1 MADEKMK
8 FTFLD
13 DNGKPV
19 EDKVETPIEQESVDT
34 QSEDEN
40 QTEDDEQQVQQTE
53 EDTAGEGNSDEE
65 SDNVD
70 EADVVREDESDADA
84 ESSVDTEEEYEEEYE
99 EEQEDN
105 VSVDEDVVDYDE
117 LPESVQK
124 YLDFME
130 DTGGSLEDFV
140 NINQDL
146 SKLPQDDV
154 IGRFL
159 KSKYPT
165 LDAEDISYEIE
176 SRFGET
182 EDDTDADIRKKKVEK
197 KKFYAEALGSL
208 QSNADKYKTELGSSA
223 VPAKAKEALE
233 FVKNYESQ
241 QAQQTKQLEA
251 VRSSFV
257 KETNKVLG
265 KNFKGFEVKVGDETV
280 LYKPEDVNK
289 TKEQNMDVNN
299 FLNRFLNKDGSVKDV
314 KGYHKALAIAS
325 EPEKFAQHFYELG
338 KAKMAE
344 DDAKDSKNVQTSTR
358 QTQPNVKSKQPK
370 FKFLDAESSS
380 NNGKIKLKNY

>member
-1 MADEKMK
+1 MTEEKMT

-19 EDKVETPIEQESVDT
+19 ENKVEEAQEGQT
-34 QSEDEN
+34 SEV
-40 QTEDDEQQVQQTE
+40 T
-53 EDTAGEGNSDEE
+53 SDETQE
-65 SDNVD
+65 TTD
-70 EADVVREDESDADA
+70 EATDDQIND
-84 ESSVDTEEEYEEEYE
+84 
-99 EEQEDN
+99 EQEDN
-105 VSVDEDVVDYDE
+105 ADTSDEGEQDSLDESGDADEDEADDSEESSVEDTEGLYEDEEETFEEEQQEENVVDYNE

-159 KSKYPT
+159 KAKYPT

-176 SRFGET
+176 SRFGA
-182 EDDTDADIRKKKVEK
+182 EDTDTDADIRRKKVEK
-197 KKFYAEALGSL
+197 KKFYAEALSTL
-208 QSNADKYKTELGSSA
+208 KSNADKYKTELGSSA
-223 VPAKAKEALE
+223 VPAKAQEALE
-233 FVKNYESQ
+233 FVKNYETQ
-241 QAQQTKQLEA
+241 QAQQSKKLEA

-280 LYKPEDVNK
+280 LYKPENVTK
-289 TKEQNMDVNN
+289 VKEQNMDVNN

-314 KGYHKALAIAS
+314 TGYHKALAIAS
-325 EPEKFAQHFYELG
+325 EPEKFAQHFFELG

-344 DDAKDSKNVQTSTR
+344 EDAKDSKNVQTTR
-358 QTQPNVKSKQPK
+358 GTQPIVKSKQPK
-370 FKFLDAESSS
+370 FKFLDSEKSST
-380 NNGKIKLKNY
+380 GKIKLRNY